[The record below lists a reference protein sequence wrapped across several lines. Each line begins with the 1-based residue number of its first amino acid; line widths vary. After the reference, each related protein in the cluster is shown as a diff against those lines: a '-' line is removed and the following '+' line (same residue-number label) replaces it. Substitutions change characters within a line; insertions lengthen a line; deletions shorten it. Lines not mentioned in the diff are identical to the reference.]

1 MFLISVRYEKDE
13 RNRQVVVYVDTDS
26 MSDEDYVEYCR
37 LMKLHDET
45 IGTKECFDYCI
56 KARKILDCLI
66 GFYNYGYAIAK

>member
-1 MFLISVRYEKDE
+1 M
-13 RNRQVVVYVDTDS
+13 YVDTDS

-37 LMKLHDET
+37 LHDET
-45 IGTKECFDYCI
+45 IGIKECFDYCI